1 MCIYAIYNL
10 LNYTYLKW
18 IIHSTFYIEINLVQ
32 NLCFS
37 WLRYLLLQHEF
48 HLVPW
53 FSTLLLSPI
62 SSKKKKHTHTHAKL
76 LICSFS
82 EWLLCF
88 RQTANQFLFYWMR
101 NKKDAKMF
109 GSDAL
114 VICSRLKKKLKLKTG
129 SWLTDWSWAI

>member
-1 MCIYAIYNL
+1 MCIYTIYKL
-10 LNYTYLKW
+10 LNYAYLNW
-18 IIHSTFYIEINLVQ
+18 ITHSTFYIEINLVQ
-32 NLCFS
+32 NLCFN
-37 WLRYLLLQHEF
+37 WLWYLLLQHEL
-48 HLVPW
+48 HPVPW

-62 SSKKKKHTHTHAKL
+62 SSRKKKQKNKQL

-109 GSDAL
+109 DSDAL
-114 VICSRLKKKLKLKTG
+114 VICSRLKKKFWNWKQAH
-129 SWLTDWSWAI
+129 D